1 MILGVAGSYWQL
13 LLRLDPRRM
22 LILSFVV
29 LSVGSAIYI
38 SAAAVNYLL
47 LNPALD
53 QIQNEQSFQV
63 DRLSLVQSL
72 GSNMSSLEVQI
83 TVRNPSGYS
92 GLRLFGV
99 TVGRIIFYSP
109 SNNNMSVLPGSS
121 SPNAS
126 EMVGKPLGPNSAV
139 SVNIVIPLTSNQTS
153 LLVSAGSTNSV
164 MGLVDLR
171 VDIATFLESVTGT
184 QTYTRMQDV
193 PLSYK

>member
-1 MILGVAGSYWQL
+1 
-13 LLRLDPRRM
+13 M
-22 LILSFVV
+22 LILAFVV

-139 SVNIVIPLTSNQTS
+139 SVNIVIPLTSHHTS
-153 LLVSAGSTNSV
+153 LLVSAGSTTSL
-164 MGLVDLR
+164 MGLADLR
-171 VDIATFLESVTGT
+171 ADVATTLESGAGS
-184 QTYTRMQDV
+184 QTTSRRQCL
-193 PLSYK
+193 PLSIRYR

>member
-1 MILGVAGSYWQL
+1 
-13 LLRLDPRRM
+13 M

-92 GLRLFGV
+92 GLRLCGV
-99 TVGRIIFYSP
+99 TVVRLFFYSP
-109 SNNNMSVLPGSS
+109 TNNTWTVILGS
-121 SPNAS
+121 
-126 EMVGKPLGPNSAV
+126 
-139 SVNIVIPLTSNQTS
+139 
-153 LLVSAGSTNSV
+153 
-164 MGLVDLR
+164 
-171 VDIATFLESVTGT
+171 
-184 QTYTRMQDV
+184 
-193 PLSYK
+193 